1 MTWRPQLVALDI
13 DGTLLGHDGTM
24 PDSVHAAV
32 RSVVD
37 AGVPVVLATGRGWF
51 STRPVAEQLGLPQG
65 HQISS
70 NGAVIVHYPPF
81 ELKVVQTFDPGPV
94 IRRVHELVPNA
105 AIAVEVIG
113 TGYRLNKPFPDGD
126 LTGEIVFETVEQLC
140 SEPASR
146 VVIRDPKA
154 DISEF
159 EALAEHVGMHGVSY
173 AIGWSTWL
181 DIAPQG
187 VNKATALAQVSEE
200 LGIAQADVLALGDG
214 FNDVEMLQW
223 AGRGVAM
230 GNAPESVQAIADH
243 TTAHFDD
250 DGTAQELAR
259 WF

>member
-13 DGTLLGHDGTM
+13 DGTLLSHDGTM
-24 PDSVHAAV
+24 PDSVHTAV
-32 RSVVD
+32 RSVVE

-51 STRPVAEQLGLPQG
+51 STQPVVEQLGLPAG
-65 HQISS
+65 PQISS

-94 IRRVHELVPNA
+94 IRRVHELAPNA
-105 AIAVEVIG
+105 AIAVEIIG
-113 TGYRLNKPFPDGD
+113 TGYRLNKPFPEGD
-126 LTGEIVFETVEQLC
+126 LTGDIVIETVEQLC

-146 VVIRDPKA
+146 VVIRDPEA

-159 EALAEHVGMHGVSY
+159 EELAEHVGMHGVSY

-181 DIAPQG
+181 DIAPDG
-187 VNKATALAQVSEE
+187 VNKASALAQVSAE
-200 LGIAQADVLALGDG
+200 LGIDQADVLALGDG
-214 FNDVEMLQW
+214 FNDVEMLRW

-230 GNAPESVQAIADH
+230 GNAPEAVQAIADA
-243 TTAHFDD
+243 TTGHFDD